1 MPHSVYTQSQA
12 VPSLSAVSG
21 QVVRLPHHCH
31 GHLQAEAAGEALG
44 PPAPSPFVVF
54 APGARVHHHYH
65 GHPQVEGE
73 AEELAL

>member
-1 MPHSVYTQSQA
+1 MPHSVYIQAQA
-12 VPSLSAVSG
+12 VLSPSAASG
-21 QVVRLPHHCH
+21 QVVRLPHRYH

-44 PPAPSPFVVF
+44 PPALSPFAVV
-54 APGARVHHHYH
+54 AHAAQARHRCH